1 MNNERYSMI
10 RLFETFLEALSRLV
24 DRDDHLFSLKKNS
37 IAVSHRLAQHLEEVM
52 FGELPAKEQEGFV
65 VDLAYPLEERSLN
78 PDILIHNR
86 SNRAEERLMGVVCRS
101 RYLTN
106 QELLK
111 LHALKSHLTL
121 AVAFLPDK
129 DYFLIYRSD
138 ESTLDYY
145 HFYKEAKHCHLL
157 RRRHISEIDAS
168 DRQQL
173 RLAIAPKAGRPR

>member
-129 DYFLIYRSD
+129 DYFLIYRSA

-157 RRRHISEIDAS
+157 RRRHISEIDES

>member
-37 IAVSHRLAQHLEEVM
+37 IALSHRLAQHLEEVM

-157 RRRHISEIDAS
+157 RRRHISEIDES

>member
-1 MNNERYSMI
+1 
-10 RLFETFLEALSRLV
+10 
-24 DRDDHLFSLKKNS
+24 
-37 IAVSHRLAQHLEEVM
+37 
-52 FGELPAKEQEGFV
+52 
-65 VDLAYPLEERSLN
+65 
-78 PDILIHNR
+78 
-86 SNRAEERLMGVVCRS
+86 MGVVCRS

-157 RRRHISEIDAS
+157 RRRHISEIDES

>member
-10 RLFETFLEALSRLV
+10 RLFETFLEALSHLV
-24 DRDDHLFSLKKNS
+24 DKDEHLFSLKRNS
-37 IAVSHRLAQHLEEVM
+37 IAVSHRLAQHLEKVM
-52 FGELPAKEQEGFV
+52 FGELPVKEQEGFV

-86 SNRAEERLMGVVCRS
+86 VEERLMGVVCRS
-101 RYLTN
+101 RYLTT

-111 LHALKSHLTL
+111 LHALKSRLTL

-157 RRRHISEIDAS
+157 RRRHISEIDES

-173 RLAIAPKAGRPR
+173 RLAIAQKGARPR